1 MVKIKTKADEYKDI
15 FIKLHKL
22 QRTKGCDNLILL
34 LTRYIRAKG
43 DYMTRYINIV
53 AERTGVCPTGYIT
66 TTNRDIMKPVVKEIV
81 TIETG
86 IEPLDKDID
95 KGWDAFI
102 EDFRNHNIKY

>member
-1 MVKIKTKADEYKDI
+1 MAKIKTKADEYKDI

-34 LTRYIRAKG
+34 LTRYLKMKG
-43 DYMTRYINIV
+43 DYMTNYISIV
-53 AERTGVCPTGYIT
+53 ADRTGVCPTGYIT
-66 TTNRDIMKPVVKEIV
+66 TTNRDIMKPVVKEII

-102 EDFRNHNIKY
+102 EDYRSHRIKY